1 MTVTLQES
9 ALYIGVTVLLIGLQI
24 YQQIMIRNLQKDIKR
39 LWEQA
44 ASSAIILFT
53 KVDELDKKVNN
64 K

>member
-1 MTVTLQES
+1 MTVTIPES
-9 ALYIGVTVLLIGLQI
+9 AFYIGLTILLITIQV
-24 YQQIMIRNLQKDIKR
+24 YQQYQIRNLQKEIRR

>member
-1 MTVTLQES
+1 MTVTLSES

-44 ASSAIILFT
+44 ASSAIILFS

>member
-44 ASSAIILFT
+44 ASSAIILFS

>member
-24 YQQIMIRNLQKDIKR
+24 YQQSMIRNLQKDIKR

-44 ASSAIILFT
+44 ASSAIILFS

>member
-1 MTVTLQES
+1 MTVTLPES
-9 ALYIGVTVLLIGLQI
+9 ALYVGVTVLLIGLQA

-44 ASSAIILFT
+44 ASSAIILFS

>member
-9 ALYIGVTVLLIGLQI
+9 ALYIGVTVLLIAIQV
-24 YQQIMIRNLQKDIKR
+24 YQQFLIRNLQKEIRR

-44 ASSAIILFT
+44 ASSAIILFS